1 MIKRGIMKDAHR
13 DSLRYYVVVRQNA
26 TVHERRTPMR
36 ITTFLNRT
44 IGLPGLWVK
53 GIRFERLQG
62 QDEEILVIEIG
73 RRFQLLT
80 CPECGTRVRGRFEEK
95 KRCWRHLG
103 LWGQHTYL
111 EGPIR
116 RLRCPECQT
125 VRTEEVAWARPGS
138 WFTRVFEDAVGLL
151 AQQLNHTAVAE
162 LTGISWATV
171 GSIAER
177 VVEETLHEDR
187 FEDLR
192 RIGVDEI
199 SYRKHHKYLTVVVDH
214 DRDRV
219 IWVGVGKSAETLAE
233 FFEELGPER
242 ARLLELVSI
251 DMSAG
256 YEKSIRQY
264 APQAAIVFDRFHVAR
279 LANDAVTEV
288 RRQEARKLKPSERTT
303 LKGTRWILL
312 KRRER
317 LDAEEAATLAAIK
330 MTNAPVYRAHLLKE
344 SFLDI
349 FTSKSRHD
357 AEQRLKEWLAWACRS
372 RLRSFVRLGRTVRKH
387 LEGILA
393 FIDSGLTNARLEGM
407 NNKIRLLS
415 HRAFGFHSPIPLIAT
430 IYLCCSAIELPELQV
445 I

>member
-1 MIKRGIMKDAHR
+1 
-13 DSLRYYVVVRQNA
+13 
-26 TVHERRTPMR
+26 MR
-36 ITTFLNRT
+36 ITTFLNQT
-44 IGLPGLWVK
+44 IGLAGLWVK
-53 GIRFERLQG
+53 GLRMEKPRG
-62 QDEEILVIEIG
+62 EKAEVLVIEIR
-73 RRFQLLT
+73 RRFHLLT
-80 CPECGTRVRGRFEEK
+80 CPECGTQVRGRFEEK
-95 KRCWRHLG
+95 RRRWRHVG
-103 LWGQHTYL
+103 IWGHPTYL

-116 RLRCPECQT
+116 RLRCPECRT
-125 VRTEEVAWARPGS
+125 VRTEEVPWARPGS

-177 VVEETLHEDR
+177 LVEEKLHEDR
-187 FEDLR
+187 FEGLR

-199 SYRKHHKYLTVVVDH
+199 SYRKHHKYLTVVMNH
-214 DRDRV
+214 DRDQV
-219 IWVGVGKSAETLAE
+219 IWVGVGKSSQTLAE

-242 ARLLELVSI
+242 ARLLEMASI

-256 YEKSIRQY
+256 YEKAIRQY
-264 APQAAIVFDRFHVAR
+264 APQAEIVFDRFHVAR

-288 RRQEARKLKPSERTT
+288 RRQEARKLEPSERTT

-317 LDAEEAATLAAIK
+317 LDAGEAATLAAIK
-330 MTNAPVYRAHLLKE
+330 NTNSPVYRASLLKE

-349 FTSKSRHD
+349 FTSKTRPEG
-357 AEQRLKEWLAWACRS
+357 EQRLKEWLAWASRS
-372 RLRSFVRLGRTVRKH
+372 RLQPFVRLGRTVRKH
-387 LEGILA
+387 LDGILA
-393 FIDSGLTNARLEGM
+393 FIESGLTNARLEGM

-415 HRAFGFHSPIPLIAT
+415 HRAFGFHSPHPLIAT

>member
-1 MIKRGIMKDAHR
+1 
-13 DSLRYYVVVRQNA
+13 
-26 TVHERRTPMR
+26 MR

-53 GIRFERLQG
+53 GVRI
-62 QDEEILVIEIG
+62 EEAPGEEAPIVVIEIQ

-95 KRCWRHLG
+95 KRWWRHVG
-103 LWGQHTYL
+103 IWGHRTYL

-116 RLRCPECQT
+116 RLRCPECEA
-125 VRTEEVAWARPGS
+125 VRTEEVPWARAGS
-138 WFTRVFEDAVGLL
+138 HFTRVFEDAVGLL

-171 GSIAER
+171 GRIAER
-177 VVEETLHEDR
+177 LVDEKLHEDR
-187 FEDLR
+187 FEGLR

-199 SYRKHHKYLTVVVDH
+199 SYRKHHKYLTVVMNH
-214 DRDRV
+214 DRNRV
-219 IWVGVGKSAETLAE
+219 IWVGVGKSGDTLGE

-242 ARLLELVSI
+242 ARQLEIVSI

-256 YEKSIRQY
+256 YEKAIREH
-264 APQAAIVFDRFHVAR
+264 APQAEIVFDRFHVAR
-279 LANDAVTEV
+279 LANDALTEI
-288 RRQEARKLKPSERTT
+288 RREEARKLKPSERAA

-317 LDAEEAATLAAIK
+317 LDAKEAATLARIRH
-330 MTNAPVYRAHLLKE
+330 TNSPVYRGSLLKE

-349 FTSKSRHD
+349 FATADRQE
-357 AEQRLKEWLAWACRS
+357 AEGRLKEWLAWACRS
-372 RLRSFVRLGRTVRKH
+372 RLRPFVRLSRTVRKH
-387 LEGILA
+387 LDGILA
-393 FIDSGLTNARLEGM
+393 FIDSRLTNARLEGM

-415 HRAFGFHSPIPLIAT
+415 HRAFGFHSPEPLIAT
-430 IYLCCSAIELPELQV
+430 IYLCCSGIELPELQV

>member
-1 MIKRGIMKDAHR
+1 MRDAHR

-53 GIRFERLQG
+53 GVRMERPRG
-62 QDEEILVIEIG
+62 QEEEILVVEIG
-73 RRFQLLT
+73 RRFHLLT
-80 CPECGTRVRGRFEEK
+80 CPECGTQVRSRFEEK

-103 LWGQHTYL
+103 IWGHRVYL

-116 RLRCPECQT
+116 RLRCPECRA
-125 VRTEEVAWARPGS
+125 VRTEEVPWARPGS

-162 LTGISWATV
+162 LTGIAWATV

-177 VVEETLHEDR
+177 LVEENLQEDR

-199 SYRKHHKYLTVVVDH
+199 SYRKHHKYLTVVMDH

-219 IWVGVGKSAETLAE
+219 IWVGVGKSSETLAE

-242 ARLLELVSI
+242 VRRLELASI

-256 YEKSIRQY
+256 YEKAIRQH
-264 APQAAIVFDRFHVAR
+264 APQAEIVFDRFHVAR

-288 RRQEARKLKPSERTT
+288 RRQEARKLAPSERAT

-317 LDAEEAATLAAIK
+317 LHADEAATLAAIK
-330 MTNAPVYRAHLLKE
+330 KTNSPVYRANLLKE

-349 FTSKSRHD
+349 FTSTSRHEAD
-357 AEQRLKEWLAWACRS
+357 QRLKEWLAWACRS
-372 RLRSFVRLGRTVRKH
+372 RLKPFVRLGRTVRKH
-387 LEGILA
+387 LDGILA
-393 FIDSGLTNARLEGM
+393 FIDSGLTNAPLEGM

-415 HRAFGFHSPIPLIAT
+415 HRAFGFHSPGPLIAT
-430 IYLCCSAIELPELQV
+430 IYLCCSDIKLPELQV

>member
-1 MIKRGIMKDAHR
+1 VAPSGTMWLFGKT
-13 DSLRYYVVVRQNA
+13 A
-26 TVHERRTPMR
+26 TVHVRRTPMR

-44 IGLPGLWVK
+44 IGLVGLWVK
-53 GIRFERLQG
+53 GMQFEKPLG
-62 QDEEILVIEIG
+62 KEGEVVVIEIR

-80 CPECGTRVRGRFEEK
+80 CPECGAQVRGRFEEK
-95 KRCWRHLG
+95 KRRWRHVG
-103 LWGQHTYL
+103 FWGHRTYL

-116 RLRCPECQT
+116 RLRCPECRA
-125 VRTEEVAWARPGS
+125 VRTEEVPWARPGS
-138 WFTRVFEDAVGLL
+138 WFTRAFEDAVGLL

-177 VVEETLHEDR
+177 LVDENLHEDR

-219 IWVGVGKSAETLAE
+219 IWVGEGKSSETLAM

-242 ARLLELVSI
+242 TECLEQASI

-256 YEKSIRQY
+256 YEKCIRLY
-264 APQAAIVFDRFHVAR
+264 APQAEIVFDRFHVAR

-288 RRQEARKLKPSERTT
+288 RREEARKLEPSERAT

-312 KRRER
+312 KRRQR
-317 LDAEEAATLAAIK
+317 LDADQAATLAGIK
-330 MTNAPVYRAHLLKE
+330 HTNTPVYRASLLKE

-349 FTSKSRHD
+349 FSTKSHQD

-372 RLRSFVRLGRTVRKH
+372 RLKPFVRLGRTVRKH
-387 LEGILA
+387 FDGILA
-393 FIDSGLTNARLEGM
+393 FIDSRLTNARLEGM

-415 HRAFGFHSPIPLIAT
+415 HRAFGFHSSAPLIAT